1 MPANGSGAEMPALQE
16 GERLWWKFGFMS
28 RIRFGMNA

>member
-16 GERLWWKFGFMS
+16 GERLWKFGFMS